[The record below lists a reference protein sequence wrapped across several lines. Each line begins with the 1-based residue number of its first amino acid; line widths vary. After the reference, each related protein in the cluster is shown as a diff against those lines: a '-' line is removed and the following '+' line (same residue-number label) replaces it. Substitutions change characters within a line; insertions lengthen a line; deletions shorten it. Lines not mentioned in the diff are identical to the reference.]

1 MTDVR
6 EAGEDVQTGVDP
18 PKRPWTAVMF
28 AVVLVLFLV
37 LGWQQRWMSDD
48 GLIVLRTVRQ
58 IFDGNGPVFN
68 IGERVEVNTSPLWTF
83 MLTVLSLLPG
93 IRLEW
98 ISLLTGLFLAVAA
111 LWFGMDGARR
121 LYRPSGHTLVV
132 PAGALVVC
140 ALPPFHDFATSGL
153 ETGLSWCWIGGTWWL
168 LVRRAMERPDGVA
181 WPMVVV
187 IGLGPLVRPDLA
199 LFSAAAFAALVL
211 ISRPGWV
218 QTLRWLAIAGAL
230 PVVYQ
235 IFRMGYYG
243 LPVPNTALAKE
254 AGVAQWGR
262 GWLYFLDLITPY
274 ALLVPIMLLAVAVAM
289 LVRSGVRDRAFTV
302 LTLMPVLTAVVLAL
316 YVTRVGGDFMHGRML
331 LPSLFCLLLPV
342 MAIPATRWTVI
353 VLAGVTGW
361 AIVAGVALRV
371 PYYNV
376 PSALSITD
384 ERGYWVWATGVSHP
398 ILAEDYAQYP
408 GMPAQLTMVGR
419 ATEPT
424 VIAPGTTYWH
434 TYPTTE
440 SHSTIA
446 TDSMGALGLLTP
458 LDLRIHDD
466 YSLAT
471 PLGSHS
477 LVVAAR
483 IGHEKRFPALWDIAD
498 FGQGD
503 VDTNGQ
509 ASVAT
514 PVQIESA
521 RAALRCPAIAE
532 ILESVRDPLTF
543 DRFWANLTGAVGR
556 SGVRFSRDPAIAQ
569 RCE

>member
-1 MTDVR
+1 
-6 EAGEDVQTGVDP
+6 
-18 PKRPWTAVMF
+18 
-28 AVVLVLFLV
+28 
-37 LGWQQRWMSDD
+37 
-48 GLIVLRTVRQ
+48 
-58 IFDGNGPVFN
+58 
-68 IGERVEVNTSPLWTF
+68 
-83 MLTVLSLLPG
+83 
-93 IRLEW
+93 
-98 ISLLTGLFLAVAA
+98 
-111 LWFGMDGARR
+111 
-121 LYRPSGHTLVV
+121 
-132 PAGALVVC
+132 
-140 ALPPFHDFATSGL
+140 
-153 ETGLSWCWIGGTWWL
+153 
-168 LVRRAMERPDGVA
+168 
-181 WPMVVV
+181 
-187 IGLGPLVRPDLA
+187 
-199 LFSAAAFAALVL
+199 
-211 ISRPGWV
+211 
-218 QTLRWLAIAGAL
+218 
-230 PVVYQ
+230 
-235 IFRMGYYG
+235 
-243 LPVPNTALAKE
+243 
-254 AGVAQWGR
+254 
-262 GWLYFLDLITPY
+262 
-274 ALLVPIMLLAVAVAM
+274 
-289 LVRSGVRDRAFTV
+289 
-302 LTLMPVLTAVVLAL
+302 
-316 YVTRVGGDFMHGRML
+316 MHGRML

-408 GMPAQLTMVGR
+408 GMPSQLTMVGR

-434 TYPTTE
+434 TYPTAE

-503 VDTNGQ
+503 LDTNGQ

-521 RAALRCPAIAE
+521 RAAMRCPAIAE